1 MAKSDGTSG
10 WTGWVYFGGILMLV
24 GAFFQ
29 GLLGVVALSKPDFYV
44 VTSERLAVFNFTAWG
59 WGHILLSVLLLTA
72 AFSVFSGGAWGRIF
86 GSLIAGLSIL
96 ANLVF
101 LPAYPVW
108 STAAIVIAG
117 LVLYAL
123 VIHGGEVK
131 E

>member
-1 MAKSDGTSG
+1 MAKSDGPSG

-44 VTSERLAVFNFTAWG
+44 VTNENLAVFNFTAWG
-59 WGHILLSVLLLTA
+59 WGHIILSVLLLTA
-72 AFSVFSGGAWGRIF
+72 AFSVFAGGAWGRIF

-101 LPAYPVW
+101 LPAYPIW
-108 STAAIVIAG
+108 STAAIVIG
-117 LVLYAL
+117 SLVLYAL

>member
-1 MAKSDGTSG
+1 MAKSDGPSG

-44 VTSERLAVFNFTAWG
+44 VTSERLAVFNYTAWG

-72 AFSVFSGGAWGRIF
+72 AFSVFAGGAWGRIF

-101 LPAYPVW
+101 LPAYPIW
-108 STAAIVIAG
+108 STAAIVIG
-117 LVLYAL
+117 SLVLYAL